1 MLKSKESEDR
11 TGEMGVIDD
20 SDNLSHSEQLSQID
34 RYEGYVQIEKWV
46 KFEGR
51 GTVCVEFRFPNGETG
66 TEMFDWP
73 QSSFSDSEFGQ
84 LVKELGYSAET
95 VDMIGEDQPLFPYKD
110 GEFKLGSGNEIS
122 LLRHRKIGGA
132 LILLLFPIFLFIS
145 IADFYDGSYY
155 GGPDKINDAFTI
167 WTGFSGLVWG
177 VGFALLFL

>member
-1 MLKSKESEDR
+1 MLKSKKSEDR

-20 SDNLSHSEQLSQID
+20 SDNLSHSEQLSQIG
-34 RYEGYVQIEKWV
+34 RYEGYVQIEKWE

-66 TEMFDWP
+66 TEMFEWP

-95 VDMIGEDQPLFPYKD
+95 VDMIGEDQPLFPYED
-110 GEFKLGSGNEIS
+110 GEFKLGSGNEVS
-122 LLRHRKIGGA
+122 LLRNKKTHA
-132 LILLLFPIFLFIS
+132 TLILLLFPIFLFMVLL
-145 IADFYDGSYY
+145 DFHEGNYYTGS
-155 GGPDKINDAFTI
+155 DRINEAFTI
-167 WTGFSGLVWG
+167 WSGFCGLVWG